1 MSDAID
7 WMRPI
12 TVLPSAP
19 LWGASGARTARY
31 SIVGVRAEQLRRAS
45 ILQKAAKG
53 ERVTKGNAAFVVER
67 LARVVPGM
75 RYKQGILIYS
85 TLAPAHSEIF
95 ASAEDALPGRSVGRP
110 KAWDAERR
118 AGLVRWV
125 EGRMAETGERTA
137 TASLL
142 AFGDKLAAAGDFP
155 PAIATLANYLAR
167 GRRERA
173 AD

>member
-1 MSDAID
+1 
-7 WMRPI
+7 MRPI
-12 TVLPSAP
+12 RVTASGP
-19 LWGASGARTARY
+19 LWGGMAARTARY
-31 SIVGVRAEQLRRAS
+31 SIVGIRAEQLRRAS

-75 RYKQGILIYS
+75 RYAQGALIYS
-85 TLAPAHSEIF
+85 TLAPAHAEIF
-95 ASAEDALPGRSVGRP
+95 ASSEGELPGRSVGRP

-118 AGLVRWV
+118 AVLVDWV
-125 EGRMAETGERTA
+125 EARMAKTGDRTA

-173 AD
+173 SA